1 MTGHARLAERD
12 DTASVVLDRDV
23 ALVLFEFLARVVD
36 EEEGEPLAEALADD
50 SELHALVS
58 LFADLEDALTE
69 PADENYLRLLQEARA
84 RVLKKFG
91 RRRR

>member
-1 MTGHARLAERD
+1 MAERD

-36 EEEGEPLAEALADD
+36 EEEGEPLAEVLADD

-69 PADENYLRLLQEARA
+69 PADEDYRKLLKEARA
-84 RVLKKFG
+84 RVNKRFG
-91 RRRR
+91 RKR